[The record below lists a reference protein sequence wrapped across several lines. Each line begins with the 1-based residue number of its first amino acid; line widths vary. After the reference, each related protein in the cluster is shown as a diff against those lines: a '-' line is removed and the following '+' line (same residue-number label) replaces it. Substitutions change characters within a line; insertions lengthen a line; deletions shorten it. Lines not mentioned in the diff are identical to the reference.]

1 LIPHLDQRSS
11 RLQVIEEAAM
21 LKALWFTILL
31 ISAWPATL
39 VAQERYLVSYNQFGG
54 GQAPVWAAKD
64 FGFFAK
70 YGLNTDL
77 VMIAGSAPGTQ
88 ALLGGSTH
96 FAQTDGTALITAI
109 SQGAD
114 LVLIAA
120 AQNKISFSLVTQKNI
135 RQPTDLIGK
144 KVGIVAF
151 GGAHELSMAL
161 ALKEWNIPRQS
172 VTLLAGGP
180 APNRLIALSKGALDA
195 TLLAPPDTGEAS
207 RMGMHIFSNLS
218 DLKAAAF
225 PINVIATR
233 RSFLEKNREVA
244 KRFLQAYSEG
254 LYQFITNKEKALAL
268 YTQRLQQKNP
278 ALAEET
284 YQYFGPIFSFPPRVS
299 HEGVRVVLEMIAQ
312 RSPGTKF
319 DMNVDKYVDE
329 RLLDDLEREGLFQ
342 RISGKG

>member
-1 LIPHLDQRSS
+1 MVRNKIR
-11 RLQVIEEAAM
+11 RE
-21 LKALWFTILL
+21 LKALWFAILL
-31 ISAWPATL
+31 ILSICPATL
-39 VAQERYLVSYNQFGG
+39 VAQDRYLASYNGFGVG
-54 GQAPVWAAKD
+54 AAPLWATKD

-70 YGLNTDL
+70 YGLNPDL
-77 VMIAGSAPGTQ
+77 VMISGSAPGTQ

-96 FAQTDGTALITAI
+96 FAQTDGTALIAAI

-120 AQNKISFSLVTQKNI
+120 AVNKFPFSLVTQKNI
-135 RQPTDLIGK
+135 RQPADLIGK

-180 APNRLIALSKGALDA
+180 STNRLIALSKGALDA

-218 DLKAAAF
+218 DLKTAAF

-233 RSFLEKNREVA
+233 RSFLEKNREVV

-254 LYQFITNKEKALAL
+254 LYQFITNKEKALAI
-268 YTQRLQQKNP
+268 TNQRLKQKNT
-278 ALAEET
+278 ALVEEA
-284 YQYFGPIFSFPPRVS
+284 YQFYGPIFSFPPRVS
-299 HEGVRVVLEMIAQ
+299 HDGLRVVLESLAQ
-312 RSPGTKF
+312 RTSGTKF
-319 DMNVDKYVDE
+319 ETNIDKYVDE
-329 RLLDDLEREGLFQ
+329 RVLDELEREGLFKK
-342 RISGKG
+342 IGGKG

>member
-1 LIPHLDQRSS
+1 
-11 RLQVIEEAAM
+11 M
-21 LKALWFTILL
+21 LRALWFTILL
-31 ISAWPATL
+31 ILGAWPATL
-39 VAQERYLVSYNQFGG
+39 VAQERYLISYNGFGV
-54 GQAPVWAAKD
+54 GQAPIWATKD
-64 FGFFAK
+64 FGLFAK

-77 VMIAGSAPGTQ
+77 VMISGSAPGTQ
-88 ALLGGSTH
+88 ALVGASTH
-96 FAQTDGTALITAI
+96 FAQTDGTALIAA

-120 AQNKISFSLVTQKNI
+120 AANKFPFSLVVQKNI

-180 APNRLIALSKGALDA
+180 SSNRLIALSKGAFDA

-207 RMGMHIFSNLS
+207 RMGMYILSNLS
-218 DLKAAAF
+218 DLKTAAF
-225 PINVIATR
+225 PINVVATR
-233 RSFLEKNREVA
+233 RSFLEKNREVV

-254 LYQFITNKEKALAL
+254 IYQFVTNKEKALAI
-268 YTQRLQQKNP
+268 TNQRLKQKNT
-278 ALAEET
+278 ALVEEA
-284 YQYFGPIFSFPPRVS
+284 YQFYGPIFSFPPRVS
-299 HEGVRVVLEMIAQ
+299 HDGVRVVLEMIAQ
-312 RSPGTKF
+312 RNPGTKAE
-319 DMNVDKYVDE
+319 MNIEKYVDD
-329 RLLDDLEREGLFQ
+329 RLLDELEREGLFQ

>member
-1 LIPHLDQRSS
+1 
-11 RLQVIEEAAM
+11 M
-21 LKALWFTILL
+21 LKALCFTVLL
-31 ISAWPATL
+31 ILSAWPATL
-39 VAQERYLVSYNQFGG
+39 VAEERYLVSYNQFGG

-77 VMIAGSAPGTQ
+77 VMIAGSAPATQ
-88 ALLGGSTH
+88 ALVGGSTH
-96 FAQTDGTALITAI
+96 FAQTDGTALIVAI

-120 AQNKISFSLVTQKNI
+120 ATNKIAFSLVAQKNI

-180 APNRLIALSKGALDA
+180 SPNRLIALSKGSLDA
-195 TLLAPPDTGEAS
+195 TLLAPPDIDEAS
-207 RMGMHIFSNLS
+207 RMGMHVLSNLS
-218 DLKAAAF
+218 DLKTAAF

-233 RSFLEKNREVA
+233 RSFLEKNREVV

-254 LYQFITNKEKALAL
+254 LYQFITNKEKALAV
-268 YTQRLQQKNP
+268 YNQRMKQKNT
-278 ALAEET
+278 ALLEET
-284 YQYFGPIFSFPPRVS
+284 YHYFAPVFSFPPRVS
-299 HEGVRVVLEMIAQ
+299 NEGVRVVLESLTQ
-312 RSPGTKF
+312 RTSATKLEA
-319 DMNVDKYVDE
+319 NLDKYVDE
-329 RLLDDLEREGLFQ
+329 RLLDELEREGLFTKL
-342 RISGKG
+342 SGKG